1 MRRSVEY
8 GWQNTP
14 SNEYLDHIK
23 RMERSPT
30 MHPDLPLYP
39 NVHSLF
45 KNGSGSNGQEKKCT
59 PPQSQ
64 KKVHFA
70 EAAELTKNEKIE
82 TKNIDMEADGYIKQ
96 KHMNFELHK
105 WRTFKAC

>member
-8 GWQNTP
+8 GWQNTS

-45 KNGSGSNGQEKKCT
+45 KNGIVSNGQEKKCT
-59 PPQSQ
+59 TPQSQ
-64 KKVHFA
+64 KKVHFL
-70 EAAELTKNEKIE
+70 EPKAELTKNEE
-82 TKNIDMEADGYIKQ
+82 KNIDMEADGYIKQ
-96 KHMNFELHK
+96 KHINFELHK